1 MIGYILLIVLAIT
14 STIFAVKTFYR
25 DSELAF
31 ALSLTCSVVSIVLF
45 IASTIFLIDRNCSAD
60 DFKKRRDYCQEVIS
74 VLPEG
79 VSIATANKIVNE
91 ATKINKTIEK
101 NNKYCHSPMWA
112 FMYNEGIA
120 EVELIDIPEFK
131 VGLNKITE

>member
-1 MIGYILLIVLAIT
+1 MIVYILLIVLTIT
-14 STIFAVKTFYR
+14 STIFAVKTFNR

-31 ALSLTCSVVSIVLF
+31 ALSLTCSMVSIVLF

-60 DFKKRRDYCQEVIS
+60 DFKKKRDYCQEVIS

-101 NNKYCHSPMWA
+101 NKKYCHSPMWA

-120 EVELIDIPEFK
+120 EVEPIDIPEFK
-131 VGLNKITE
+131 VAVGRAE